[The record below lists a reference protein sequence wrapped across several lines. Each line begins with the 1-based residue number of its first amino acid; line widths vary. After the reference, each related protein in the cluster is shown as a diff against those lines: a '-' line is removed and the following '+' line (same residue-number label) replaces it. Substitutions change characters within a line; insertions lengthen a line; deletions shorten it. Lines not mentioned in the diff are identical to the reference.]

1 MGLFLSTVYF
11 RFNIFFNEP
20 CLKIKELLE
29 ELDNDVEMVE
39 DLLQQQDHKAQT
51 ESKQKITH
59 VQ

>member
-1 MGLFLSTVYF
+1 MLTSHQKYQMELDSNVRLLSVKHP
-11 RFNIFFNEP
+11 NEP

-51 ESKQKITH
+51 
-59 VQ
+59 